1 MNPNW
6 DFTWWVAAAA
16 AGELGDD
23 AKAREALANLSRL
36 KAGAPIE
43 FPAFSVFVDPLRRD
57 SILRG
62 LIKTRLWAAA
72 GG

>member
-1 MNPNW
+1 
-6 DFTWWVAAAA
+6 
-16 AGELGDD
+16 
-23 AKAREALANLSRL
+23 L